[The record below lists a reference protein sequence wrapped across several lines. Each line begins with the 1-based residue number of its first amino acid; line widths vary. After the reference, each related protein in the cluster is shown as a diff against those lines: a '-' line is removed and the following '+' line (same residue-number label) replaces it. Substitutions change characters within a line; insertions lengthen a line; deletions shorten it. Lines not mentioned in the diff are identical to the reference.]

1 MSTAR
6 REYANNFT
14 PLRLLLALLV
24 LLAHAPELVDGDR
37 RHEPL
42 TRLFGTLSFG
52 EFAVD
57 CFFLLSGY
65 LIVQSWLA
73 APHAAS
79 YLRKRVLRIYPGFV
93 VASLVCGIVV
103 GPLGADPAA
112 YAAGFWP
119 GGFITGIALL
129 QTPVVPPV
137 FAGQP
142 HASVNGSMWTI
153 ALEFACYLTVLAAG
167 LAGALRRRFAWL
179 LASAALVAGAL
190 AWQLAGRT
198 LPDLPRLAMC
208 FFCGGSFC
216 LYRERVAQW
225 PSGPVTVI
233 LVTLILLAGLNSR
246 VLAEPALATLGCWL
260 LLRAAFAPAPVL
272 APLRRLP
279 DVSYGVYLYGWPVQK
294 LLLWYWPALSPWTLF
309 ALAAPLAIA
318 LGTASWHLVEQ
329 PCLGLRDWGWRKT
342 RDSPLFQGNLEK
354 KR

>member
-1 MSTAR
+1 MSVPGR
-6 REYANNFT
+6 DRANHFT

-37 RHEPL
+37 RREPL

-73 APHAAS
+73 APHAAT

-93 VASLVCGIVV
+93 AASLVCGLVV
-103 GPLGADPAA
+103 GPLGADPSA

-119 GGFITGIALL
+119 GGFVTGVALL

-153 ALEFACYLTVLAAG
+153 SLEFACYLTVLAAG
-167 LAGALRRRFAWL
+167 LAGMLRRRHLWL
-179 LASAALVAGAL
+179 MASVALVAGAL
-190 AWQLAGRT
+190 AWQLAGRA
-198 LPDLPRLAMC
+198 LPDLARLAMC
-208 FFCGGSFC
+208 FFCGGSFY
-216 LYRERVAQW
+216 LYRERVARW
-225 PSGPVTVI
+225 PAGPLTI
-233 LVTLILLAGLNSR
+233 ALVGLALLAALGSR
-246 VLAEPALATLGCWL
+246 VLAEAALATLGGWL
-260 LLRAAFAPAPVL
+260 LLRAAYAPAPAL
-272 APLRRLP
+272 AALRRLP

-318 LGTASWHLVEQ
+318 LGAASWYLVEK
-329 PCLGLRDWGWRKT
+329 PCLALRDWGWRKT
-342 RDSPLFQGNLEK
+342 RDSPLF
-354 KR
+354 

>member
-1 MSTAR
+1 MSLPG
-6 REYANNFT
+6 RERANNFT

-37 RHEPL
+37 RREPL
-42 TRLFGTLSFG
+42 TWLFGTLSFG

-93 VASLVCGIVV
+93 VASLICGFVV

-112 YAAGFWP
+112 YGAQFWP
-119 GGFITGIALL
+119 GGFVTGIALL

-153 ALEFACYLTVLAAG
+153 SLEFACYLTVLAAG
-167 LAGALRRRFAWL
+167 LAGALRRRHIWL
-179 LASAALVAGAL
+179 AASAALVAGTL
-190 AWQLAGRT
+190 AWQLAGHA
-198 LPDLPRLAMC
+198 LPDLARLAMC
-208 FFCGGSFC
+208 FFCGGSFY
-216 LYRERVAQW
+216 LYREQVARW
-225 PSGPVTVI
+225 PTRPLTVFPAI
-233 LVTLILLAGLNSR
+233 VILLAALGSR
-246 VLAEPALATLGCWL
+246 VLAEPVLATLGCWL
-260 LLRAAFAPAPVL
+260 LLRAAFAPAAAL

-318 LGTASWHLVEQ
+318 LGAASWYLVEK
-329 PCLGLRDWGWRKT
+329 PCLALRDWGWRKT
-342 RDSPLFQGNLEK
+342 RDSPLF
-354 KR
+354 